1 MLRKHREY
9 ILSDAEVELIRHPKK
24 PKKKKGFYFDGRK
37 RERWTPA
44 AGGKQVMI
52 YALMNKE
59 GYSFDKAEQLVN
71 TFALILWSLLMDG
84 KKIELEGL
92 GTLTIASRKTYNMI
106 EKNLYGPPS
115 IMTKCKKY
123 PKSVELLKPVD
134 LTYKE

>member
-1 MLRKHREY
+1 M
-9 ILSDAEVELIRHPKK
+9 
-24 PKKKKGFYFDGRK
+24 
-37 RERWTPA
+37 
-44 AGGKQVMI
+44 M

-59 GYSFDKAEQLVN
+59 GYSFDKAERLVN
-71 TFALILWSLLMDG
+71 TFFLVLWSLLMDD

-92 GTLTIASRKTYNMI
+92 GVLTIVRRRQYNMI

-134 LTYKE
+134 LTYKEPE